1 MGIRIEWG
9 DADKTIIHHVFD
21 GHWTIEDYYNLINE
35 HHKLLTALDHG
46 VAVVND
52 LRLSGPIPA
61 GIGSAVKYAARKA
74 PPNEEIKIL
83 VGGDRSIKTLIDLI
97 NMTAGA
103 DVTELIYVA
112 TMEEAYA
119 IIRQNR
125 VRLAAAQDSP
135 DITKTE

>member
-9 DADKTIIHHVFD
+9 DAGKTIIHHVYD
-21 GHWTIEDYYNLINE
+21 GNWTIEDYYNLISE

-52 LRLSGPIPA
+52 LRLSGAIPA
-61 GIGSAVKYAARKA
+61 GIGAAVKYAARKA
-74 PPNEEIKIL
+74 PANEEIKIL

-119 IIRQNR
+119 IIRENR
-125 VRLAAAQDSP
+125 ARLKAAHNNP
-135 DITKTE
+135 DVPVTE